1 MKGKDKCKALKEIRH
16 QIALN
21 NDIEYVVSECKHQG
35 ECKGTCPKC
44 EAEVLYLERE
54 LEKRRSLGKKV
65 AVVGLS
71 VGMAAAAAGCTNPV
85 QTYVLDPIVD
95 FLGGNSGGQ
104 DLAGAAVVDPAY
116 VQGEVDYVEMGEPTE
131 VVPDDIE
138 DGSETVEQLDGDV
151 AYVGDPEC
159 EDGNCEDGNCDDGDC
174 EDGNCENGNCEDG
187 NCEDGSEENSEVIVK
202 NNPKAEIA
210 GDIQYIP

>member
-1 MKGKDKCKALKEIRH
+1 MKGKEKCKALKEIRH

-54 LEKRRSLGKKV
+54 LEKRRALGKKV

-85 QTYVLDPIVD
+85 QTYVIDPIVD
-95 FLGGNSGGQ
+95 FFGVGGGQ
-104 DLAGAAVVDPAY
+104 DLAGAAEIDPGY

-131 VVPDDIE
+131 IIPEDD
-138 DGSETVEQLDGDV
+138 SQTVELDGDV
-151 AYVGDPEC
+151 AYDPGCEDGNCDNGEDGNCDDGNC
-159 EDGNCEDGNCDDGDC
+159 EDGNCEDGNCEDG
-174 EDGNCENGNCEDG
+174 EDGNDEGELLAG
-187 NCEDGSEENSEVIVK
+187 
-202 NNPKAEIA
+202 EI
-210 GDIQYIP
+210 IEYTP